1 MRADDLPVVLIAI
14 EHDGFS
20 DMPLSKRVT
29 NRRKGKDLI
38 VRRSMAAV
46 PYSVRAHL
54 LILLVVTRNC
64 IAEYVCRV
72 IETSLRA
79 SCDY

>member
-29 NRRKGKDLI
+29 NRRKGKDLL

-46 PYSVRAHL
+46 PYSERAHL

-64 IAEYVCRV
+64 IEEYVCRV